1 MGDGVAILR
10 LFREAIGDKED
21 TDDVIP
27 KNPKPT
33 TFSFK
38 AYTMCNRILMN
49 IIPIIGAPAALV
61 KMFIRPID
69 SNQINPKI
77 LSGRKIVN
85 WFYESDNDNNAPLL
99 STVKL
104 LRRHFN
110 GARFSNILLA
120 AVSKSIKDYLERKN
134 CKVPKNM
141 TVVIPARMYD
151 PNEKFSLKIE
161 NKFSVAM
168 QTIPIDVETTI
179 DRISKIKRYSD
190 ELKASPDY
198 QVIYWSMS
206 YITGVFPESIF
217 KILFKKKHCTISVS
231 NIPGPNSTIKIDKF
245 ELENVGFFLPNIG
258 STACGITLLSYN
270 GKFHFGIMADIVAIE
285 NEEDLSDILKGIVNE
300 INVMAVVYLNGEH
313 L

>member
-21 TDDVIP
+21 AENNE
-27 KNPKPT
+27 KPKPVPQ
-33 TFSFK
+33 SF
-38 AYTMCNRILMN
+38 TMWCNIIFMN
-49 IIPIIGAPAALV
+49 IVAIIGAPASLV

-85 WFYESDNDNNAPLL
+85 WLYESDNDNNAPLL

-104 LRRHFN
+104 LRRRFK

-120 AVSKSIKDYLERKN
+120 AVSKSLKDFLERKN
-134 CKVPKNM
+134 FKVPINM

-168 QTIPIDVETTI
+168 QTIPINVETTM
-179 DRISKIKRYSD
+179 DRLSKIKRYSD
-190 ELKASPDY
+190 KLKASPDY

-245 ELENVGFFLPNIG
+245 EL
-258 STACGITLLSYN
+258 GIN
-270 GKFHFGIMADIVAIE
+270 R
-285 NEEDLSDILKGIVNE
+285 
-300 INVMAVVYLNGEH
+300 
-313 L
+313 

>member
-10 LFREAIGDKED
+10 LFREAIGDKEN
-21 TDDVIP
+21 TDDNKIP
-27 KNPKPT
+27 EPVSQ
-33 TFSFK
+33 TF
-38 AYTMCNRILMN
+38 TMWCHRIIMN
-49 IIPIIGAPAALV
+49 IIAIIGAPAALV

-69 SNQINPKI
+69 SNEINPKI
-77 LSGRKIVN
+77 LSGKKVVN
-85 WFYESDNDNNAPLL
+85 WLYESDNDNNAPLL

-104 LRRHFN
+104 LRRRFN

-120 AVSKSIKDYLERKN
+120 AVSKSLKDFLERKN

-151 PNEKFSLKIE
+151 PYEKMSLKIE

-168 QTIPIDVETTI
+168 QTIPIDVENTM
-179 DRISKIKRYSD
+179 DRLSQIKRYSD
-190 ELKASPDY
+190 KLKASPDY

-231 NIPGPNSTIKIDKF
+231 NIPGPDSTIKIDTF
-245 ELENVGFFLPNIG
+245 ILENVGFFLPNIG

-270 GKFHFGIMADIVAIE
+270 GKFHFGIMSDVVAIE
-285 NEEDLSDILKGIVNE
+285 NDEDLSEILNGIVNE